1 MMCRKKRKNANQL
14 GEKSNGRL
22 CLLEIV
28 AYSGRCE
35 LKGKYVRVPLYVL
48 VVLLLLQTRWLVLK
62 HHFLIVDFNM
72 VSTVIIVLACIIAV
86 YGHGCTDLKLSASDQ
101 SVIDM
106 MKRYLH
112 TSRNTECSDNKR
124 SNIFYVY

>member
-1 MMCRKKRKNANQL
+1 
-14 GEKSNGRL
+14 
-22 CLLEIV
+22 
-28 AYSGRCE
+28 
-35 LKGKYVRVPLYVL
+35 
-48 VVLLLLQTRWLVLK
+48 
-62 HHFLIVDFNM
+62 M

-124 SNIFYVY
+124 NGGAVYIRWGRKACPGGVHLVYSGQAGGNHYTNKGGGSNYLCLPNDPDNGKQR